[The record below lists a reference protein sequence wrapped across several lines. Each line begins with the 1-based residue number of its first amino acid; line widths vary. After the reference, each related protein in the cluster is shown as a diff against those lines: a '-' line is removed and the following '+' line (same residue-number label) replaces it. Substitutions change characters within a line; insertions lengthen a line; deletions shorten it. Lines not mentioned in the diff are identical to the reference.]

1 MALAALIELMP
12 KGSFERAESG
22 CSKERKGG
30 TGLTVQL
37 LQPDPPS
44 RGNIA
49 LELDVRDKLLNL
61 MAQMMLTTIAPKRKE
76 AGHDRQSS

>member
-1 MALAALIELMP
+1 MEQL
-12 KGSFERAESG
+12 
-22 CSKERKGG
+22 
-30 TGLTVQL
+30 QL

-44 RGNIA
+44 KGNIA

-61 MAQMMLTTIAPKRKE
+61 MAEMMLTIIAPKRKE